1 MTSTFPET
9 SLRTGPWPPARRAQ
23 FRVPACAH
31 VLLSPLPGIPET
43 ACGADADDPHAAR
56 LRCGAEA
63 VERITAWQADTA
75 TTAGSASPRVSRLDP
90 DLFAQEDCRP
100 VPSGQDALVHELLD
114 ADTLDGLFLID
125 RAAVSLG
132 TTGWFPAGSTGYAA
146 APTRAEA
153 IVSAAWE
160 VLERDLLTA
169 WWRGAEPAVRQ
180 GVDHQDSEELKAD
193 GIEVSAVRI
202 GDHCTAVVAFDRARE
217 LAAVGS
223 SAGADDLRRCVKAT
237 QEALITLA
245 QLRHLLTAR
254 TVADRNTLDN
264 PAEAAMGLE
273 DTLLLLLDPRFAAQI
288 TSRFEDIPSER
299 TDPVRASD
307 DPVRVLRGRGHR
319 VFVAELRS
327 PESEWAGLTV
337 VRVLAAGA
345 SNPLPRGLR
354 PTELPVP
361 LA

>member
-1 MTSTFPET
+1 M
-9 SLRTGPWPPARRAQ
+9 
-23 FRVPACAH
+23 
-31 VLLSPLPGIPET
+31 
-43 ACGADADDPHAAR
+43 
-56 LRCGAEA
+56 
-63 VERITAWQADTA
+63 
-75 TTAGSASPRVSRLDP
+75 
-90 DLFAQEDCRP
+90 
-100 VPSGQDALVHELLD
+100 PSGQDALVHELLG
-114 ADTLDGLFLID
+114 ADTPDGLFLID

-153 IVSAAWE
+153 TASAAWE

-193 GIEVSAVRI
+193 GIEVSAVQI
-202 GDHCTAVVAFDRARE
+202 GDHCTAVVVFDRARD

-223 SAGADDLRRCVKAT
+223 SAGVDGPCRCVKAT

-245 QLRHLLTAR
+245 QLRHLLAAR
-254 TVADRNTLDN
+254 AVADRSTLDN
-264 PAEAAMGLE
+264 PAEASMGLE
-273 DTLLLLLDPRFAAQI
+273 DTLLLLLDPRFAARI
-288 TSRFEDIPSER
+288 MSRFEDVPSER

-307 DPVRVLRGRGHR
+307 DPVRVLRDRGHR

-345 SNPLPRGLR
+345 GNPLQRGLR